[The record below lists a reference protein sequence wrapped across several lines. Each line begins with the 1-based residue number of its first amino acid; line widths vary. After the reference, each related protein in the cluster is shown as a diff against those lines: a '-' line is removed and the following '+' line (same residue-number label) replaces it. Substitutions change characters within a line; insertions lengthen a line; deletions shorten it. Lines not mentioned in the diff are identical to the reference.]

1 MDRIL
6 SMECVSLSIN
16 SLLTYHFGF
25 HGIPSVHKE
34 PEEHKEHK
42 KNLSL
47 MKSWDQVCDL
57 NERGSNPNLGFD
69 WVRVPAWGE
78 QFQMDIT

>member
-69 WVRVPAWGE
+69 WVRVPA
-78 QFQMDIT
+78 

>member
-1 MDRIL
+1 
-6 SMECVSLSIN
+6 MECVSLSIN

-34 PEEHKEHK
+34 PEEHKERK

-47 MKSWDQVCDL
+47 IKSWDQVCDL
-57 NERGSNPNLGFD
+57 N
-69 WVRVPAWGE
+69 
-78 QFQMDIT
+78 